1 MISCNIKNTLLD
13 FKFAKDANLDED
25 DNDVGNNISAS
36 FSSFREVH
44 SHKYK
49 TFSKMEQASLIA
61 STSTLIYVSKVLT
74 CILYGFKNNQRVLKV
89 ICRKRFGALQ

>member
-25 DNDVGNNISAS
+25 DDNDVGNNISAS

-44 SHKYK
+44 THSHKYK
-49 TFSKMEQASLIA
+49 TFSKVEQASLIT

-74 CILYGFKNNQRVLKV
+74 
-89 ICRKRFGALQ
+89 